1 MRTLD
6 IGRMRRDTD
15 SGFETMLALRGSWG
29 RMLHIIGLA
38 WILLLAVA
46 CATQPAGVTSTATPV
61 PVPKP
66 APGAS
71 WKYAVLGDS
80 SAWGFTKFY
89 AEYIEADLGVQ
100 VQVLDWTRGGMTGRE
115 VLEQLRSNQQE
126 RLDVS
131 QSQVVTFYGSPLHL
145 IGLCIA
151 GGIPSDKCKCS
162 SQEVA
167 AYKANLGSIADEILA
182 LRKGEPTIIRTYT
195 RFMPFYRQWREQG
208 MFDEYQ
214 RCVAALDA
222 AILEVG
228 KERGIL
234 VADTG
239 LALNGPNH
247 DQDPNDKGYISNDG
261 IHENDVGGKI
271 VADVFRKLGYA
282 AIVP

>member
-1 MRTLD
+1 M
-6 IGRMRRDTD
+6 
-15 SGFETMLALRGSWG
+15 
-29 RMLHIIGLA
+29 
-38 WILLLAVA
+38 
-46 CATQPAGVTSTATPV
+46 GVHV
-61 PVPKP
+61 K
-66 APGAS
+66 
-71 WKYAVLGDS
+71 
-80 SAWGFTKFY
+80 
-89 AEYIEADLGVQ
+89 
-100 VQVLDWTRGGMTGRE
+100 VLDWTVGGMSGRD
-115 VLEQLRSNQQE
+115 VLEQLRSNQRE

-131 QSQVVTFYGSPLHL
+131 QSQVVTFYGNPLHL

-162 SQEVA
+162 AQEVA
-167 AYKANLGSIADEILA
+167 AYKANLGAIADEILK
-182 LRKGEPTIIRTYT
+182 LRKGQPTIIRTYT

-222 AILEVG
+222 AILQAG
-228 KERGIL
+228 QERGIL

-247 DQDPNDKGYISNDG
+247 DQDPNDKGYISADG
-261 IHENDVGGKI
+261 IHENDVGAKI